1 MDVEVNDE
9 TYMPTNNN
17 RFILDVFKDMKLSFI
32 MLLIIVIVIYITIFS
47 LSSAN
52 KDNNPIINIITLI
65 LEILLWGLL
74 IFVIYIN
81 IKNYDNKNYD
91 FRTKME
97 NLFNTKIAEMDV
109 YASNQAEKQEKQD
122 EKNTSED
129 CDTKNGKKEVFHI
142 TNNNYTYNQAKD
154 ICEIYDSRL
163 ATYDEIEKAYDN
175 GANWCSYGWSKDQLA
190 LFPTQKKVY
199 NELKKITGH
208 ENDCGRPG
216 INGGYFKNPNI
227 QFGVNCFGEK
237 PKAKNIDKS
246 FMHSIN
252 HTPELN
258 MLNTLNTENN
268 DKTKDYIIAPFN
280 KDTWS
285 SIK

>member
-109 YASNQAEKQEKQD
+109 YASNQAEKQD
-122 EKNTSED
+122 EKKTSED

-237 PKAKNIDKS
+237 PKASPVSN
-246 FMHSIN
+246 
-252 HTPELN
+252 
-258 MLNTLNTENN
+258 
-268 DKTKDYIIAPFN
+268 
-280 KDTWS
+280 
-285 SIK
+285 

>member
-91 FRTKME
+91 FRTKMQ

-237 PKAKNIDKS
+237 PKAKNKDKS

-258 MLNTLNTENN
+258 GLDTLKAEKN
-268 DKTKDYIIAPFN
+268 DKTNDYIIAPFN
-280 KDTWS
+280 KDKWA
-285 SIK
+285 IK

>member
-1 MDVEVNDE
+1 
-9 TYMPTNNN
+9 MPTNNN

-109 YASNQAEKQEKQD
+109 Y
-122 EKNTSED
+122 
-129 CDTKNGKKEVFHI
+129 
-142 TNNNYTYNQAKD
+142 
-154 ICEIYDSRL
+154 
-163 ATYDEIEKAYDN
+163 
-175 GANWCSYGWSKDQLA
+175 
-190 LFPTQKKVY
+190 
-199 NELKKITGH
+199 
-208 ENDCGRPG
+208 
-216 INGGYFKNPNI
+216 
-227 QFGVNCFGEK
+227 
-237 PKAKNIDKS
+237 
-246 FMHSIN
+246 
-252 HTPELN
+252 
-258 MLNTLNTENN
+258 
-268 DKTKDYIIAPFN
+268 
-280 KDTWS
+280 
-285 SIK
+285 